1 MSTTTEKNN
10 QLDCVENEPQ
20 MLLRLGTI
28 AYAYLNFEGGESV
41 SGADLI
47 SLIAHNARMDGFGQL
62 DPARAL
68 ELCSRYQ
75 IAPEDCGYREAAA
88 ENGD

>member
-1 MSTTTEKNN
+1 MSTTTARNT
-10 QLDCVENEPQ
+10 QLDHAEHEPQ

-47 SLIAHNARMDGFGQL
+47 SLMAHNARMDGFGQL

-68 ELCSRYQ
+68 ELCTRYQ
-75 IAPEDCGYREAAA
+75 IPPEDCGYREADK
-88 ENGD
+88 EDGD